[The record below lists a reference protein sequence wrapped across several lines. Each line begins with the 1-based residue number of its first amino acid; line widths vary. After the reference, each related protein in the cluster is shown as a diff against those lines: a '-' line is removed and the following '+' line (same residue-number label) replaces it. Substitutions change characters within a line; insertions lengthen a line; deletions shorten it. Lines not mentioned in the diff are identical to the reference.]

1 MPLHWL
7 LIELKAN
14 LHSMID
20 KVLHGAASNNI
31 IFELLM
37 VSLFS
42 VLAVGRQDGLVCL
55 HSVEDGHLLH
65 EFSAGAAIT
74 QLQWTQQDEDR

>member
-1 MPLHWL
+1 
-7 LIELKAN
+7 
-14 LHSMID
+14 
-20 KVLHGAASNNI
+20 
-31 IFELLM
+31 M

>member
-1 MPLHWL
+1 
-7 LIELKAN
+7 
-14 LHSMID
+14 
-20 KVLHGAASNNI
+20 
-31 IFELLM
+31 M
-37 VSLFS
+37 VSLVS

-74 QLQWTQQDEDR
+74 QLQWTQQNKDR